1 MQTDANQNSIQS
13 PVHNSRSSVTR
24 AMTLSLRSSAVDA
37 VADFLTGSWAPPADE
52 IRRVSPLPVADDD
65 YETAVSMTLNF
76 YHYLWETDSDLPYDD
91 PHFGIGPERFEIKSI
106 SRMSDNALGSISL
119 DFVVDL
125 TPGKLVAAFEAIGS
139 RCRTALIGTMA
150 FAMDIRRHGPTT
162 ENKAGFCFFME
173 MLATLLHE
181 HFAIKH

>member
-1 MQTDANQNSIQS
+1 MQKNANRNSNQL

-24 AMTLSLRSSAVDA
+24 AMTHPLRSSAVGA
-37 VADFLTGSWAPPADE
+37 VADCLSGSWAPPAE
-52 IRRVSPLPVADDD
+52 EVRRVSPLPVADED
-65 YETAVSMTLNF
+65 YDTAVSMTLNF
-76 YHYLWETDSDLPYDD
+76 YRHLRETDRGMPYED
-91 PHFGIGPERFEIKSI
+91 PHFGIGPERFEVKCPAQ
-106 SRMSDNALGSISL
+106 MSDNALGSIPL
-119 DFVVDL
+119 DLVVDL
-125 TPGKLVAAFEAIGS
+125 TPRKLVAAFETIGS

-162 ENKAGFCFFME
+162 ENRAGFYFFME